1 MQPRSFQRLSW
12 QLSAEEDVLN
22 ELLLSL
28 LIIEPFLEV
37 LRKYLLSR
45 PFLFENTI
53 GPTQFT
59 NHYRN
64 PVNEVVLTFNVQ
76 AK

>member
-1 MQPRSFQRLSW
+1 MQPSSFQRLSW

-22 ELLLSL
+22 ELLSF

-45 PFLFENTI
+45 PFLFANTI
-53 GPTQFT
+53 GSTQFT
-59 NHYRN
+59 NEYRN
-64 PVNEVVLTFNVQ
+64 PVNEVVYTTIV
-76 AK
+76 

>member
-1 MQPRSFQRLSW
+1 MQPSSFQRLSW

-37 LRKYLLSR
+37 LREYLLSR
-45 PFLFENTI
+45 PFLFGNTI

-59 NHYRN
+59 NEYRN
-64 PVNEVVLTFNVQ
+64 PVNEVVYTTVVE
-76 AK
+76 